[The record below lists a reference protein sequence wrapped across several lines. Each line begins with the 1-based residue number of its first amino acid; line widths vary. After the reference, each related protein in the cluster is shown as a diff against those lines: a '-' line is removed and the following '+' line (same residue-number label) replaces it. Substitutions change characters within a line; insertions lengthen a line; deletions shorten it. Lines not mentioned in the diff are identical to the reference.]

1 MAGISNLQPFLSAHL
16 DHYFHIQERGS
27 TPGTEIRAGVTTF
40 LTMAYILF
48 VNPQILAQAG
58 MPAEDVAIATAL
70 SSALATLMM
79 GLYAHLPFALA
90 PGMGLNAY
98 FTFGV
103 VLAMGIPWQ
112 LALAA
117 VFIEGL
123 LFIILSLSRARTLFL
138 EAIPSCLKSATMTG
152 IGLFL
157 AIIGLEQAGVVV
169 AHPETLVTLGN
180 LKAPTTLLALLG
192 LIGMAVLSLY
202 RMKGALLIGILFLT
216 GTAWLTDLSPAP
228 QALFSLPTL
237 PHHTFLAFD
246 LSHLLDP
253 RLFSIIFAFLFV
265 DFFDTA
271 GTLLGVGKLGGFLSR
286 KGTFPGAERAFLSDA
301 VGTTLGAMLGTSTVT
316 TYIESAAGIEEGGRT
331 GLTAVVVGLLFLL
344 ALFLTPVFIA
354 VPAFATAPALILI
367 GAMMMQGTSDVSWTQ
382 LEEALPAFLTI
393 VMMPFTY
400 SITNGLVAGMG
411 TYVLLKVLRGKAREV
426 HPVLLLLTL
435 ILMVYYALS

>member
-1 MAGISNLQPFLSAHL
+1 MATPHTHLSVAARIDRFFGIQK
-16 DHYFHIQERGS
+16 RGS
-27 TPGTEIRAGVTTF
+27 TLVTEMRAGATTF

-70 SSALATLMM
+70 SAALATLIM
-79 GLYAHLPFALA
+79 GLYANLPFALA

-103 VLAMGIPWQ
+103 VLATGIPWQ

-117 VFIEGL
+117 VFVEGL
-123 LFIILSLSRARTLFL
+123 LFILLSITRARTLVL
-138 EAIPSCLKSATMTG
+138 EAIPSCIKSATMTG

-157 AIIGLEQAGVVV
+157 AIIGMEQAGIVV

-180 LKAPTTLLALLG
+180 LKTPEALLAIGGLMGMAAFMVHNVRGTLLG
-192 LIGMAVLSLY
+192 
-202 RMKGALLIGILFLT
+202 GILLLT
-216 GTAWLTDLSPAP
+216 VIAWITGLSPAP
-228 QALFSLPTL
+228 ETLVSVHVLPRQTL
-237 PHHTFLAFD
+237 LAFD

-253 RLFSIIFAFLFV
+253 RLISVVFAFLFV

-271 GTLLGVGKLGGFLSR
+271 GTLLGVGKRAGFLTPE
-286 KGTFPGAERAFLSDA
+286 GQLPGSERAFLSDA
-301 VGTTLGAMLGTSTVT
+301 VGTTVGAMLGTSTVT

-331 GLTAVVVGLLFLL
+331 GLTAVVVSIFFLL
-344 ALFLTPVFIA
+344 ALFFSPLFTA
-354 VPAFATAPALILI
+354 VPPFATAPVLVLI
-367 GAMMMQGTSDVSWTQ
+367 GTMMMQGTTDIAWHK

-400 SITNGLVAGMG
+400 SITHGLVAGMS
-411 TYVLLKVLRGKAREV
+411 TYVGIKLLQGKPREL
-426 HPVLLLLTL
+426 HPVLLFLTLGLWLYYLLT
-435 ILMVYYALS
+435 